1 MRINGSDKLL
11 NQNRK
16 GIEIGSA
23 LSLLGSIRAKALELP
38 FMDKNSLC
46 TGKTEFIQTIRFY
59 LLMLRYLK

>member
-1 MRINGSDKLL
+1 MRSNGSDKLL

-23 LSLLGSIRAKALELP
+23 LSLLESIRAKALEVP
-38 FMDKNSLC
+38 FSLC
-46 TGKTEFIQTIRFY
+46 TGKTEFIQTIRFH